1 MGILGDIL
9 VATEQDALAYDA
21 SLEFRKSPTAAITVV
36 YYKSFT
42 GLEFGTLWALASG
55 EPFEM
60 RRHKLRHISHGDEG
74 ERWLEAFPEEL
85 VAVLSALP
93 EAELAS
99 LAARWA
105 ATDELRLSHMLPEH
119 AEPVVRDLRR
129 LAAQARHEG
138 KGMYLW
144 GSL

>member
-1 MGILGDIL
+1 MGILADIL
-9 VATEQDALAYDA
+9 VANERDALAYDA
-21 SLEFRKSPTAAITVV
+21 SLDLRSSPTAAITVV

-42 GLEFGTLWALASG
+42 GLEFGTLWALATG
-55 EPFEM
+55 EQFDM
-60 RRHKLRHISHGDEG
+60 GRHRLRHISHGDEG

-85 VAVLSALP
+85 VAVLSATP

-105 ATDELRLSHMLPEH
+105 ATDELRLSHMLPEY
-119 AEPVVRDLRR
+119 AEPVVRDLHR
-129 LAAQARHEG
+129 LALQAQREG